1 MERSSLPEADKPPS
15 NVTALW
21 GATWRN
27 SLRLA
32 RNSASLVS
40 ALVIPGMFMLA
51 FWGVFGHAAGRSGFD
66 YALYLMAAS
75 MFQAVMFAAGGSAM
89 ALAVDVESGL
99 LGRMRAMPIHA
110 MVTIGGRMLTD
121 LLRSVASLCAVI
133 MLGLLCG
140 AQPANW
146 MRLAGAF
153 LVALGMGEALVLV
166 FRGTCLRARHPVQT
180 AGLIQALEMPLLMLS
195 TAFIPLST
203 LPDWLEPVVA
213 HLPFSPMIDTNRALL
228 TGAPLGTSVWETA
241 AWLTSGLVLGSWW
254 VSQEFWRRK

>member
-89 ALAVDVESGL
+89 ALAVDVEA
-99 LGRMRAMPIHA
+99 RRWHW
-110 MVTIGGRMLTD
+110 
-121 LLRSVASLCAVI
+121 RSMWNPVFWDACA
-133 MLGLLCG
+133 
-140 AQPANW
+140 P
-146 MRLAGAF
+146 
-153 LVALGMGEALVLV
+153 
-166 FRGTCLRARHPVQT
+166 CLFTP
-180 AGLIQALEMPLLMLS
+180 
-195 TAFIPLST
+195 
-203 LPDWLEPVVA
+203 W
-213 HLPFSPMIDTNRALL
+213 
-228 TGAPLGTSVWETA
+228 
-241 AWLTSGLVLGSWW
+241 
-254 VSQEFWRRK
+254 

>member
-1 MERSSLPEADKPPS
+1 MRRSLVLETDIAPS
-15 NVTALW
+15 NLTALW
-21 GATWRN
+21 GATCRN
-27 SLRLA
+27 SLRLS

-51 FWGVFGHAAGRSGFD
+51 FWGVFGHAASRSGFD

-110 MVTIGGRMLTD
+110 MVAIGGRMLTD
-121 LLRSVASLCAVI
+121 LERSVASLCTVI
-133 MLGLLCG
+133 GLGLLCG
-140 AQPANW
+140 AEPASW
-146 MRLAGAF
+146 MRLATAF
-153 LVALGMGEALVLV
+153 FVALMMGQVLVLV
-166 FRGTCLRARHPVQT
+166 FLGASLRSRHPVQV

-195 TAFIPLST
+195 TAFIPLNT
-203 LPDWLEPVVA
+203 LPSWLWPIIS

-228 TGAPLGTSVWETA
+228 TGKSLGSSVWETL
-241 AWLTSGLVLGSWW
+241 AWLLGGLILGSWW
-254 VSQEFWRRK
+254 VSKEFRRQK